1 MAAGAGALG
10 LGLGGGAYYHG
21 QWEERPPL
29 GMGSPPDAGSIQAAL
44 HLVRSGVAL
53 WLLLVLAGEIVA
65 HA

>member
-10 LGLGGGAYYHG
+10 LALGGGAYYHG

-29 GMGSPPDAGSIQAAL
+29 GMGMPPDAVAITAAL
-44 HLVRSGVAL
+44 RLVRLGVVL
-53 WLLLVLAGEIVA
+53 WLLATTGVEVIA

>member
-1 MAAGAGALG
+1 LG

-44 HLVRSGVAL
+44 QLVRSGVAL